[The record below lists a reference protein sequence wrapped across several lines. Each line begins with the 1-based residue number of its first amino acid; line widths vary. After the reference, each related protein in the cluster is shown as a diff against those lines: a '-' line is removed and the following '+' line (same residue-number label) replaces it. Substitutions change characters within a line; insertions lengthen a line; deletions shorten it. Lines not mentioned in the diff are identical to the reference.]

1 MTDNRIENLLS
12 ALGYKDNARYYSLEE
27 FSSLSSLSS
36 LSRIF
41 NRINLDNKNVKNFG
55 AYSIKTDADEQQND
69 NLCPVVFVA
78 KADSVSDARKLHQD
92 LWNSSSVP
100 FVIVLLPNEIRVYTG
115 FDYDRENESSGLIE
129 QIPYSQI
136 GLFGELSSVVI
147 EALQKYSAESVNNG
161 SIWQKLQ
168 NSPNFNYENRVDK
181 RLLKNLE
188 ELEQELVKNLQNTI
202 SEKEALKHIHSI
214 IGKYVYFRYLKDR
227 KILTEDWAKNQGI
240 KLDKVFNHQAKLS
253 ELKKLSDA
261 IELRFEGQIFPF
273 PKGFDQVFNDD
284 LVSDVASR
292 FFGDS
297 GLQPVLFSI
306 YDFSYIPVE
315 TLSYIY
321 EQFLKSQGLSKK
333 DGAVYT
339 PESLADYL
347 INEISSVKP
356 LKRGMKILDP
366 CCGSG
371 IFLVLTYRYLVEL
384 ELQKQNVSNLKPD
397 ELKQIMEESIYG
409 VELNLE
415 ACQVTEFS
423 LILILLNYIEPPD
436 LAQNTVF
443 KFPNLHDTNIFEGD
457 FFDSSKEFYPLTMN
471 FDWIIG
477 NPPWKSLNVKKNPQ
491 DKKALDWVKT
501 NSTSHPVADKRIE
514 TAFTWRATE
523 YIGEDGYIGF
533 VLPAIQ
539 MLFNSKGTS
548 VKFRQTFFKKN
559 EIRRITNFSNFHYIL
574 FEADVSAITIIY
586 QKADSNR
593 KKKPIWHYSPFVA
606 NQTFSQLNKDKLNK
620 PWAIIINKSE
630 IARIDSDEA
639 EKGEA
644 LTWKMAFWGS
654 YEDERAFT
662 RLRNTYSRVFSSLRR
677 EKNWKLHKGL
687 ELRSETQNKEE
698 DPIVPIDEWI
708 FEEYG
713 DDIKILSPTLLNKL
727 NYRFSVPLEALES
740 IPIEMRYVREGRKIG
755 YNLISAPH
763 LVLNSKYAVYGDTD
777 FVIGSQY
784 AVAASN
790 NDSDYLKAISV
801 YFSSTICR
809 YLIFFMNSNW
819 GIARE
824 TLSKRD
830 WENLPVPSFSE
841 TQLKILAQLQNDLAT
856 MEKEGE
862 RQKVLQQILDS
873 HIEEA
878 LQIPTSI
885 RLLIHDFFNVKLTFN
900 KKKDL
905 RKVVAVKPVN
915 QEDLEKYALRL
926 RDELDEFAEGG
937 DDKHSVS
944 IIYSKDLTVCQ
955 ISIYK
960 TDETQEIKVEKAN
973 DKNKIEFENI
983 KNDIQ
988 EKFSQWIYI
997 QRELTYFDANSENF
1011 YICKSS
1017 RLIDWVESKA
1027 ISDANIFI
1035 GEVLANN
1042 KMNLNNFA
1050 QAQIYGNNIPNL
1062 KN

>member
-1 MTDNRIENLLS
+1 MTDKRIDDLLS
-12 ALGYKDNARYYSLEE
+12 ALGYKDNARYYSLEN

-41 NRINLDNKNVKNFG
+41 NRINLASKKVETFG
-55 AYSIKTDADEQQND
+55 AYSIKTDADEQQTD

-78 KADSVSDARKLHQD
+78 KAESVSEARKLHQD

-100 FVIVLLPNEIRVYTG
+100 FVIILLPDEIRVYTG
-115 FDYDRENESSGLIE
+115 FDYDRKDESSGLIE
-129 QIPYSQI
+129 QIPNKQT
-136 GLFGELSSVVI
+136 GLFGELSSVVV

-168 NSPNFNYENRVDK
+168 NSPNFHYENRVDK

-188 ELEQELVKNLQNTI
+188 ELEQELVKKLQDSI
-202 SEKEALKHIHSI
+202 SENEALKHIHSI

-227 KILTEDWAKNQGI
+227 KILTEDWTKTLNI
-240 KLDKVFNHQAKLS
+240 DLDNVFNRQAKLS
-253 ELKKLSDA
+253 ELRKLSDA
-261 IELRFEGQIFPF
+261 IESRFEGQIFPF
-273 PKGFDQVFNDD
+273 PEGFEQIFNDN

-297 GLQPVLFSI
+297 SLQPVLFSI

-321 EQFLKSQGLSKK
+321 EQFLKSQGVSKK

-384 ELQKQNVSNLKPD
+384 ELKKQNVSNLKPD
-397 ELKQIMEESIYG
+397 ELKKIMEESIYG

-457 FFDSSKEFYPLTMN
+457 FFDPSKEFYPLTMN

-477 NPPWKSLNVKKNPQ
+477 NPPWKALNISKNPR
-491 DKKALDWVKT
+491 DRNALNWVNT
-501 NSTSHPVADKRIE
+501 NSKSYPVADKRIE
-514 TAFTWRATE
+514 TAFAWRATE
-523 YIGEDGYIGF
+523 YVADDGYIGF

-539 MLFNSKGTS
+539 MLFSSKETS
-548 VKFRQTFFKKN
+548 IKFRRTFFSKN
-559 EIRRITNFSNFHYIL
+559 EVRRITNFSNFHYIL
-574 FEADVSAITIIY
+574 FEAEVSAITIVY
-586 QKADSNR
+586 QKADLNR
-593 KKKPIWHYSPFVA
+593 KKKSIWHYSPFVA
-606 NQTFSQLNKDKLNK
+606 NQKTSQLNRDKSTK
-620 PWAIIINKSE
+620 PWTIVINRSE
-630 IARIDSDEA
+630 INRIDAEEA

-654 YEDERAFT
+654 YEDERAFM

-677 EKNWKLHKGL
+677 EKKWKLHKGL
-687 ELRSETQNKEE
+687 ELRDKTQNKKE
-698 DPIVPIDEWI
+698 DPVVPIDSWI
-708 FEEYG
+708 FEKYG
-713 DDIKILSPTLLNKL
+713 EDLKILNPKLLNKL
-727 NYRFSVPLEALES
+727 DYRFSVPFEALED
-740 IPIEMRYVREGRKIG
+740 IPIEMRFVRKGRKIG
-755 YNLISAPH
+755 YNLISSPH
-763 LVLNSKYAVYGDTD
+763 LILNNKYAVYGDID
-777 FVIGSQY
+777 FVVGSQY
-784 AVAASN
+784 AVATSSN
-790 NDSDYLKAISV
+790 NSAYLKALSV

-809 YLIFFMNSNW
+809 YLLFFMNPNW
-819 GIARE
+819 GIART
-824 TLSKRD
+824 TLSKKD

-841 TQLKILAQLQNDLAT
+841 NQLSSLSQLQTNLALK
-856 MEKEGE
+856 EKKGE
-862 RQKVLQQILDS
+862 KIEVLQAALDTQ
-873 HIEEA
+873 IEEI
-878 LQIPTSI
+878 LQIPTSVS
-885 RLLIHDFFNVKLTFN
+885 LLVHDFFNVKLTLN
-900 KKKDL
+900 KGKTVNVK
-905 RKVVAVKPVN
+905 AVRNADKTH
-915 QEDLEKYALRL
+915 LEKYALRL
-926 RDELDEFAEGG
+926 RNELDEFADGNE
-937 DDKHSVS
+937 KHSVL
-944 IIYSKDLTVCQ
+944 IIYSNDLTVCQ
-955 ISIYK
+955 ISIFK
-960 TDETQEIKVEKAN
+960 TNQTQEVKVEKAN
-973 DKNKIEFENI
+973 DKNKDEFENI
-983 KNDIQ
+983 KKGSQ
-988 EKFSQWIYI
+988 EKFSQWIYV
-997 QRELTYFDANSENF
+997 QREVTYFDANSENF
-1011 YICKSS
+1011 YICKSP

-1035 GEVLANN
+1035 EEVLANS
-1042 KMNLNNFA
+1042 KVNLNNFA

>member
-1 MTDNRIENLLS
+1 MTDNRIESLLS
-12 ALGYKDNARYYSLEE
+12 ALGYKDVKYFHLLKDFSSI
-27 FSSLSSLSS
+27 SSLSH

-41 NRINLDNKNVKNFG
+41 NRINQNENIEIFG
-55 AYSIKTDADEQQND
+55 AYSIKTDADEQQTES
-69 NLCPVVFVA
+69 LRPVVFVA
-78 KADSVSDARKLHQD
+78 KAETVNDARKLHQD

-100 FVIVLLPNEIRVYTG
+100 FVIVILPDQIKVYTG
-115 FDYDRENESSGLIE
+115 FDYDQKDEKHGELTE
-129 QIPYSQI
+129 IPNAQI

-147 EALQKYSAESVNNG
+147 EALQEYSAESVNNG

-168 NSPNFNYENRVDK
+168 NSPNFNYDNRVDK
-181 RLLKNLE
+181 KLLHNLE
-188 ELEQELVKNLQNTI
+188 ELEQELVKKLKNSI
-202 SEKEALKHIHSI
+202 SEAEALKHIHSI

-227 KILTEDWAKNQGI
+227 KILTEDWAKTQNI
-240 KLDKVFNHQAKLS
+240 DLDIVFNRGATLS

-261 IELRFEGQIFPF
+261 VEARFEGQIFSF
-273 PKGFDQVFNDD
+273 PEGFENVFNDA
-284 LVSDVASR
+284 LVSYVASV

-297 GLQPVLFSI
+297 ASGQLVMFSI

-333 DGAVYT
+333 NGAVYT

-384 ELQKQNVSNLKPD
+384 ELQKQDVSNLKPD

-409 VELNLE
+409 VELNPE

-436 LAQNTVF
+436 LAQNSSF
-443 KFPNLHDTNIFEGD
+443 KFPNLHESNIFEGD
-457 FFDSSKEFYPLTMN
+457 FFDPRKEFYPLTMG

-491 DKKALDWVKT
+491 DKKASDWVNT
-501 NSTSHPVADKRIE
+501 NSKSYPVADKRIE
-514 TAFTWRATE
+514 TAFAWRATQ
-523 YIGEDGYIGF
+523 YVAEDGYIGF

-539 MLFNSKGTS
+539 MLFSSKGTS
-548 VKFRQTFFKKN
+548 TKFRRTFFKKN
-559 EIRRITNFSNFHYIL
+559 EVRRITNFSNFHYIL
-574 FEADVSAITIIY
+574 FEADVSAITIVY
-586 QKADSNR
+586 QKANINR
-593 KKKPIWHYSPFVA
+593 KKKPVWHYSPFVA

-620 PWAIIINKSE
+620 PWTIIINKSE
-630 IARIDSDEA
+630 ITRIDSDEA
-639 EKGEA
+639 EKGKA
-644 LTWKMAFWGS
+644 FTWKMAFWGS

-677 EKNWKLHKGL
+677 ERKWKLHKGL
-687 ELRSETQNKEE
+687 ELRSEAQNKEE
-698 DPIVPIDEWI
+698 DPIVPIDKWV

-727 NYRFSVPLEALES
+727 NYRFSVPLEALEP

-763 LVLNSKYAVYGDTD
+763 LILNSKYAVYSDID
-777 FVIGSQY
+777 FAVGSQY

-790 NDSDYLKAISV
+790 YDSDYLKAISV
-801 YFSSTICR
+801 YFSSRICR
-809 YLIFFMNSNW
+809 YLIFFMNPNW

-824 TLSKRD
+824 VLSKRD
-830 WENLPVPSFSE
+830 WESLPVPSFSE
-841 TQLKILAQLQNDLAT
+841 TQLTKLAQLQDELAT
-856 MEKEGE
+856 RERKGEEK
-862 RQKVLQQILDS
+862 RLLQQILDS

-878 LQIPTSI
+878 LEIPTSI
-885 RLLIHDFFNVKLTFN
+885 RLLIHDFFDVKLTFN

-905 RKVVAVKPVN
+905 RNVTAVNLVKPEN
-915 QEDLEKYALRL
+915 LEKYALRL
-926 RDELDEFAEGG
+926 RNELDEFAEGG
-937 DDKHSVS
+937 NDKHSIS
-944 IIYSKDLTVCQ
+944 IIYSNDLTVCR
-955 ISIYK
+955 ISIFK
-960 TDETQEIKVEKAN
+960 TDETQEIKVEEAN
-973 DKNKIEFENI
+973 SKNKIEFENI
-983 KNDIQ
+983 KKGIQ
-988 EKFSQWIYI
+988 EKFSQWIYV
-997 QRELTYFDANSENF
+997 QREVTYFDANSENF

-1042 KMNLNNFA
+1042 RNNLSNIS
-1050 QAQIYGNNIPNL
+1050 QPQVYGNNIPTQL
-1062 KN
+1062 